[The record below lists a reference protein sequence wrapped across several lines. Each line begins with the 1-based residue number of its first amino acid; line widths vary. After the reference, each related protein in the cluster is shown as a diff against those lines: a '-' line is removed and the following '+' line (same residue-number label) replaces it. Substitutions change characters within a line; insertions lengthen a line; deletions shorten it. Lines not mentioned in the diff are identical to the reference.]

1 MVESTLESFTS
12 LLVPMLAL
20 LGVGLLWL
28 LIRSVFRL
36 ASRTFLL
43 GCGMLFGLGVAW
55 LFVAAVK
62 FF

>member
-1 MVESTLESFTS
+1 VTNLTLESFTS

-20 LGVGLLWL
+20 LGAGLLWL
-28 LIRSVFRL
+28 FVRGALRL

-43 GCGMLFGLGVAW
+43 GCGLIFGLGAAW
-55 LFVAAVK
+55 LFIAAVK